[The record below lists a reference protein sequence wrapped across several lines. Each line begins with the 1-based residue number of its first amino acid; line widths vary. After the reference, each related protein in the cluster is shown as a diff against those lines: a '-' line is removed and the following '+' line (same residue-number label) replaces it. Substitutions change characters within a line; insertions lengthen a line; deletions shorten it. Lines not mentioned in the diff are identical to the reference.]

1 MKVQVH
7 AVHFNADRK
16 LVSTIQK
23 KLDKLDTFYDR
34 IISGEVYLKIEQ
46 GLGKV
51 REKML
56 EIKLAVPGKTL
67 FVRQKATTFEEALDI
82 AQDSIAKRLKKHKG
96 KGN

>member
-1 MKVQVH
+1 MKVHVH
-7 AVHFNADRK
+7 AIHFSADKK
-16 LVSTIQK
+16 LVESIQK

-51 REKML
+51 KEKML

-67 FVRQKATTFEEALDI
+67 FVRQKANTFEEALDV
-82 AQDSIAKRLKKHKG
+82 AQDSIVTRLKKYKE